1 MTIQSVPGCE
11 GVCFVAKWGAAE
23 QVEKV
28 LSLRLQLGLNFLKSA
43 VFARIHATNTSNN
56 LRKVTNYFTNMCV
69 YECYETSNELFNT
82 AKVCLEIMEF

>member
-1 MTIQSVPGCE
+1 VFRSEV
-11 GVCFVAKWGAAE
+11 GAAE

-28 LSLRLQLGLNFLKSA
+28 LSLRLQLGLKFLKSA

-56 LRKVTNYFTNMCV
+56 LRKVTNYSTNMCV
-69 YECYETSNELFNT
+69 YECYKTSNELFNK